1 MLEDLLKSNKCFKLV
16 CGAGNED
23 AVEVEKLVKLYSLA
37 GCKFFDLS
45 AKPEI
50 VDAAKRG
57 LEDREGYLCVSVGIK
72 GDPHVRKA
80 CIDSEKCVKCHKC
93 EEICPQ
99 KAIKN
104 CKMITPSQLAIN
116 GSTEDTSLRP
126 LTAAL
131 PSQLAINGSTGD
143 TSLRPLLA
151 ARCIGCGKCGNV
163 CRHGAISYISE
174 NKDLSEVLPP
184 LIEKGI
190 DCIELHAMGEND
202 DEVFE
207 KWQYINEIFDGL
219 LSICTAR
226 GHLSEEKMIERIKT
240 MTACRKPF
248 STIVQADGFPM
259 SGGKSDY
266 KTTLQ
271 AVSTAEIVQNAN
283 LPVYIMLSGGTNSK
297 TAELAKMCGINYN
310 GIAIGTFARKI
321 VARYIDRPDFLTNK
335 YAFEDALKIAKA
347 LVDTVE

>member
-23 AVEVEKLVKLYSLA
+23 ATEVEKLVKLYSSA

-57 LEDREGYLCVSVGIK
+57 LEGREGYLCVSVGIK

-80 CIDSEKCVKCHKC
+80 CIDGEKCVGCHKC

-99 KAIKN
+99 KAIRGSK
-104 CKMITPSQLAIN
+104 IN
-116 GSTEDTSLRP
+116 KV
-126 LTAAL
+126 
-131 PSQLAINGSTGD
+131 
-143 TSLRPLLA
+143 
-151 ARCIGCGKCGNV
+151 RCLGCGKCEKV
-163 CRHGAISYISE
+163 CRHDAISYISE
-174 NKDLSEVLPP
+174 NKDLREVLPS

-190 DCIELHAMGEND
+190 DCIELHAMGVCD

-207 KWQYINEIFDGL
+207 KWGYINEIFDGL
-219 LSICTAR
+219 LSICTSR
-226 GHLSEEKMIERIKT
+226 GHLSEENMIERIKS
-240 MTACRKPF
+240 MTACRKPY
-248 STIVQADGFPM
+248 STIIQADGFPM
-259 SGGKSDY
+259 SGGKDDY

-271 AVSTAEIVQNAN
+271 AVSTAEIVQNAK

-297 TAELAKMCGINYN
+297 TSELAKMCGINYN

-321 VARYIDRPDFLTNK
+321 VARYVDRVDFLTNK
-335 YAFEDALKIAKA
+335 YAFEDALKIAKT
-347 LVDTVE
+347 LVESV

>member
-23 AVEVEKLVKLYSLA
+23 ATEVEKLVKLYSSA

-57 LEDREGYLCVSVGIK
+57 LEGREGYLCVSAGIK

-80 CIDSEKCVKCHKC
+80 CIDGEKCVGCHKC

-99 KAIKN
+99 KAIRGSK
-104 CKMITPSQLAIN
+104 IN
-116 GSTEDTSLRP
+116 KV
-126 LTAAL
+126 
-131 PSQLAINGSTGD
+131 
-143 TSLRPLLA
+143 
-151 ARCIGCGKCGNV
+151 RCLGCGKCEKV
-163 CRHGAISYISE
+163 CKHDAISYISE
-174 NKDLSEVLPP
+174 NKDLREVLPL

-190 DCIELHAMGEND
+190 DCIELHAMGVCD

-207 KWQYINEIFDGL
+207 KWRYINEIFDGL
-219 LSICTAR
+219 LSICTSR
-226 GHLSEEKMIERIKT
+226 GHLSEENMIERIKS
-240 MTACRKPF
+240 MTACRKPY
-248 STIVQADGFPM
+248 STIIQADGFPM
-259 SGGKSDY
+259 SGGKDDY

-271 AVSTAEIVQNAN
+271 AVSTAEIVQNAK

-297 TAELAKMCGINYN
+297 TSELAKMCGINYN
-310 GIAIGTFARKI
+310 GIAVGTFARKI
-321 VARYIDRPDFLTNK
+321 VARYVDRVDFLTNK
-335 YAFEDALKIAKA
+335 YAFEDALKIAKT
-347 LVDTVE
+347 LVESV

>member
-23 AVEVEKLVKLYSLA
+23 ATEVEKLVKLYSSA

-57 LEDREGYLCVSVGIK
+57 LEDREGDLCVSVGIK

-80 CIDSEKCVKCHKC
+80 CIDGEKCVGCHKC

-99 KAIKN
+99 KAIRGSK
-104 CKMITPSQLAIN
+104 IN
-116 GSTEDTSLRP
+116 KV
-126 LTAAL
+126 
-131 PSQLAINGSTGD
+131 
-143 TSLRPLLA
+143 
-151 ARCIGCGKCGNV
+151 RCIGCGKCENV
-163 CRHGAISYISE
+163 CRHDAIYYISE
-174 NKDLSEVLPP
+174 NKDLREVLPP

-190 DCIELHAMGEND
+190 DCIELHAMGENN

-207 KWQYINEIFDGL
+207 KWQYINENFDGL
-219 LSICTAR
+219 LSICTSR
-226 GHLSEEKMIERIKT
+226 GHLSEEKMIERIKS

-248 STIVQADGFPM
+248 STIIQADGFPM
-259 SGGKSDY
+259 SGGKDDY

-271 AVSTAEIVQNAN
+271 AVSTAEIVQNAK

-297 TAELAKMCGINYN
+297 TSELAKMCGINYN

-321 VARYIDRPDFLTNK
+321 VARYVDRVDFLTNK
-335 YAFEDALKIAKA
+335 YAFEDALKIAKT
-347 LVDTVE
+347 LVESV

>member
-23 AVEVEKLVKLYSLA
+23 ATEVEKLVKLYSSA

-80 CIDSEKCVKCHKC
+80 CIDGEKCVGCHKC

-99 KAIKN
+99 KAIRGSK
-104 CKMITPSQLAIN
+104 IN
-116 GSTEDTSLRP
+116 KV
-126 LTAAL
+126 
-131 PSQLAINGSTGD
+131 
-143 TSLRPLLA
+143 
-151 ARCIGCGKCGNV
+151 RCLGCGKCEKV
-163 CRHGAISYISE
+163 CRHDAISYISE
-174 NKDLSEVLPP
+174 NKDLREVLPS

-190 DCIELHAMGEND
+190 DCIELHAMGLCD

-207 KWQYINEIFDGL
+207 KWGYINEIFDGL
-219 LSICTAR
+219 LSICTSR
-226 GHLSEEKMIERIKT
+226 GHLSEENMIERIKS

-259 SGGKSDY
+259 SGGKDDY

-271 AVSTAEIVQNAN
+271 AVSTAEIVQNAK

-297 TAELAKMCGINYN
+297 TSELAKMCGINYN

-321 VARYIDRPDFLTNK
+321 VARYVDRVDFLTNK
-335 YAFEDALKIAKA
+335 YAFEDALKIAKT
-347 LVDTVE
+347 LVESV

>member
-23 AVEVEKLVKLYSLA
+23 ATEVEKLVKLYSSA

-57 LEDREGYLCVSVGIK
+57 LEGREGYLCVSVGIK

-80 CIDSEKCVKCHKC
+80 CIDGEKCVGCHKC

-99 KAIKN
+99 KAIRGSK
-104 CKMITPSQLAIN
+104 IN
-116 GSTEDTSLRP
+116 KV
-126 LTAAL
+126 
-131 PSQLAINGSTGD
+131 
-143 TSLRPLLA
+143 
-151 ARCIGCGKCGNV
+151 RCIGCGKCQKV
-163 CRHGAISYISE
+163 CRHDAISYISE
-174 NKDLSEVLPP
+174 NKDLREVLPP

-190 DCIELHAMGEND
+190 DCIELHAMGENN

-207 KWQYINEIFDGL
+207 KWGYINEIFDGL
-219 LSICTAR
+219 LSICTSR
-226 GHLSEEKMIERIKT
+226 GHLSEENMIERIKS

-248 STIVQADGFPM
+248 STIIQADGFPM
-259 SGGKSDY
+259 SGGKDDY

-271 AVSTAEIVQNAN
+271 AVSTAEIVQNAK

-297 TAELAKMCGINYN
+297 TSELAKMCGINYN

-321 VARYIDRPDFLTNK
+321 VARYVDRVDFLTNK
-335 YAFEDALKIAKA
+335 YAFEDALKIAKT
-347 LVDTVE
+347 LVESV

>member
-23 AVEVEKLVKLYSLA
+23 ATEVEKLVKLYSSA

-80 CIDSEKCVKCHKC
+80 CIDGEKCVGCHKC

-99 KAIKN
+99 KAIRGSK
-104 CKMITPSQLAIN
+104 IN
-116 GSTEDTSLRP
+116 KV
-126 LTAAL
+126 
-131 PSQLAINGSTGD
+131 
-143 TSLRPLLA
+143 
-151 ARCIGCGKCGNV
+151 RCIGCGKCEKV
-163 CRHGAISYISE
+163 CRHDAISYISE
-174 NKDLSEVLPP
+174 NKDLREVLPP

-190 DCIELHAMGEND
+190 DCIELHAMGENN

-207 KWQYINEIFDGL
+207 KWGYINEIFDGL
-219 LSICTAR
+219 LSICTSR
-226 GHLSEEKMIERIKT
+226 GHLSEENMIERIKS
-240 MTACRKPF
+240 MTACRKPY
-248 STIVQADGFPM
+248 STIIQADGFPM
-259 SGGKSDY
+259 SGGKDDY

-271 AVSTAEIVQNAN
+271 AVSTAEIVQNAK

-297 TAELAKMCGINYN
+297 TSELAKMCGINYN

-321 VARYIDRPDFLTNK
+321 VARYVDRVDFLTNK
-335 YAFEDALKIAKA
+335 YAFEDALKIAKT
-347 LVDTVE
+347 LVESV